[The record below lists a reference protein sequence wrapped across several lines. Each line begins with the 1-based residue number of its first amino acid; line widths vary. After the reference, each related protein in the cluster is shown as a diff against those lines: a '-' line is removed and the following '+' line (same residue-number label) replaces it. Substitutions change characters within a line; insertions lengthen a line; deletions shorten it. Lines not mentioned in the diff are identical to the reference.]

1 MPLVKPCGGGPS
13 SDEHSEQRLARQRV
27 VHVIRANISS
37 IVASWLEA
45 VKREPEIRSISIS
58 DSERCQNLPELLWIA
73 SNIAEGKHLPIED
86 RNTFLE
92 HGALRYKQKYTAQL
106 LDREARVLQSSVAE
120 CIQRNLGNNIEML
133 HLVPDTVRFMAT
145 LDSFW
150 TVAARALI
158 RQAFAEMPA
167 NRAHAQ
173 KVIT

>member
-1 MPLVKPCGGGPS
+1 LVMPLVNPCGGGPS
-13 SDEHSEQRLARQRV
+13 NDEHSERRPARV
-27 VHVIRANISS
+27 VQVIRANISS
-37 IVASWLEA
+37 IVASWLQA

-106 LDREARVLQSSVAE
+106 LDREARVLQASVAE

-133 HLVPDTVRFMAT
+133 VPDTVMPHFLLPRQRFPFS
-145 LDSFW
+145 D
-150 TVAARALI
+150 
-158 RQAFAEMPA
+158 
-167 NRAHAQ
+167 
-173 KVIT
+173 

>member
-13 SDEHSEQRLARQRV
+13 SDEHSEQRLARQRI

-45 VKREPEIRSISIS
+45 VKREPEIGSILIS
-58 DSERCQNLPELLWIA
+58 DSERSQNLPELLWIA

-120 CIQRNLGNNIEML
+120 CIQRNLANIAML
-133 HLVPDTVRFMAT
+133 HLVPDTIRFMT
-145 LDSFW
+145 RLDSLW
-150 TVAARALI
+150 KVAARALV
-158 RQAFAEMPA
+158 RQAYAEIPA
-167 NRAHAQ
+167 NRAPAK